1 MASKNLLMP
10 STNYW
15 RPLQKSHSYNLKRE
29 LMDNSIPV
37 TTLFL
42 DIGGVMLSN
51 GWGHVSRKLAAE
63 TFHLNY
69 DDMQSRHK
77 LTMVTYELG
86 KLTLDEYLNRVVF
99 YGKRDFTPYQ
109 FRDFM
114 FTQTTPYM
122 DMIELIQKFKEQH
135 KFKIAVINNEGRELN
150 EYRIKKFQ
158 LNNFVDFFISSC
170 FVHLRKPDAD
180 IFRLALYIA
189 QVQAEHAVYIEDMQM
204 FVDVA
209 RDLGIRSIQHQN
221 YLSTKN
227 ALAEMGLTI
236 K

>member
-1 MASKNLLMP
+1 M
-10 STNYW
+10 Y
-15 RPLQKSHSYNLKRE
+15 
-29 LMDNSIPV
+29 NSIPV

-86 KLTLDEYLNRVVF
+86 KLTLHEYLKRVVF
-99 YGKRDFTPYQ
+99 YEKRDFTPDQ

-122 DMIELIQKFKEQH
+122 EMIEYIKQLKE
-135 KFKIAVINNEGRELN
+135 KYKLKIAVINNEGRELN
-150 EYRIKKFQ
+150 DYRIMKFQ
-158 LNNFVDFFISSC
+158 LNSFADFFISSC

-180 IFRLALYIA
+180 IFRLALDIA
-189 QVQAEHAVYIEDMQM
+189 QVRAEHAVYIEDLQM

-209 RDLGIRSIQHQN
+209 GDLGIQCIRLKIIYQH
-221 YLSTKN
+221 LKH
-227 ALAEMGLTI
+227 
-236 K
+236 